1 MKKILCLVLAFVLVL
16 GLCACA
22 GSGNEGGSSVKG
34 LQAGFGR
41 EKIMPADN
49 QIGLSGYGNA
59 DSRIST
65 GCLDYLYATCVALKD
80 EADTTVLLFHLDL
93 IITTDEV
100 VEQGRLA
107 VSEATGVPLENIYFA
122 ATHTHSA
129 PGTEYDIPGIAQYK
143 ALLYM
148 QFATAAETAI
158 ADLSPAEMSMG
169 SKELENMNFV
179 RHYIQESGAYV
190 GSNFGDYSASPIKD
204 YATKGD
210 HELQLLKFTRAAE
223 DKKDILMMNW
233 QAHPCLTD
241 GSGSGTNLSADFIGS
256 CRAYVEEQTDCNFIY
271 FTGAAGN
278 QNTYSH
284 IEADDN
290 GLDYKGYGETLGKA
304 AVELLEG
311 MTPVAAGPIK
321 TTKMTYEAE
330 INKEGVDRLEQAQEV
345 VDLWKSADRT
355 ASDELAEEY
364 GFGSTYHCNSIV
376 KRAEMTGTTSLELN
390 AVSIGGFSWINAPY
404 EMFSGSALSIKEQTP
419 FDMTFIITCSGP
431 HVGYIPTSDAYEYDH
446 GCYESQTS
454 KIPQGAA
461 EILVEKYVSMLG
473 ELHSAAAE

>member
-1 MKKILCLVLAFVLVL
+1 MKKLISLILAAVMLLS
-16 GLCACA
+16 LCACA
-22 GSGNEGGSSVKG
+22 PVGSEGGSAAKG

-41 EKIMPADN
+41 EKIMPADGK
-49 QIGLSGYGNA
+49 IGLSGYGNA
-59 DSRIST
+59 DTRISS
-65 GCLDYLYATCVALKD
+65 GFLDYLYATCLALKD
-80 EADTTVLLFHLDL
+80 EADAKVLLFHLDI
-93 IITTDEV
+93 IITTEEV
-100 VEQGRLA
+100 VEQGRIA
-107 VSEATGVPLENIYFA
+107 VSEATGVPQENIYFA

-129 PGTEYDIPGIAQYK
+129 PGTEYDIPGIEAYK
-143 ALLYM
+143 NLLYM
-148 QFATAAETAI
+148 QCATAAESAI

-179 RHYIQESGAYV
+179 RHYIQENGAYV

-204 YATKGD
+204 YATEGD

-223 DKKDILMMNW
+223 DKKDIVMMNW
-233 QAHPCLTD
+233 NAHPCLTD

-256 CRAYVEEQTDCNFIY
+256 CRAYVEEQVDCSFIY

-290 GLDYKGYGETLGKA
+290 GLDYKGYGEALGNA
-304 AVELLEG
+304 MIEVLES
-311 MTPVAAGPIK
+311 MTPVASGTIK
-321 TTKMTYEAE
+321 TTTLTYEAE

-345 VDLWKSADRT
+345 VDLWHSADRT
-355 ASDELAEEY
+355 ASDELAEQY

-376 KRAEMTGTTSLELN
+376 KRAAMTGTTSMELN
-390 AVSIGGFSWINAPY
+390 AVSVGGFSWINAPY
-404 EMFSGSALSIKEQTP
+404 EMFSGSSLSIKEQTP

-431 HVGYIPTSDAYEYDH
+431 YVGYIPTSDAYEYDH

-454 KIPQGAA
+454 TIPQGTA
-461 EILVEKYVSMLG
+461 EILVEKYVSML
-473 ELHSAAAE
+473 EQLHTAAE